1 MSVCVTQLSQQVDQ
15 DKHVGE
21 EASAAPGGLNVL
33 TLLPPL
39 EPHPDPV
46 LQEGADQ
53 AEPGH
58 VGQVVLGDPQEL
70 QQRRGW
76 LLTFSS

>member
-1 MSVCVTQLSQQVDQ
+1 MCVTKLSQEVDQ

-21 EASAAPGGLNVL
+21 EASAAPGGLNVI

-39 EPHPDPV
+39 EPHPASI

-58 VGQVVLGDPQEL
+58 VGQVVLGDPQKL
-70 QQRRGW
+70 QQRRDW
-76 LLTFSS
+76 LLTLSS